1 MLGTA
6 SFFHAGPMV
15 YCGAMCDLTDSIEV
29 AAEPADVY
37 ALVSD
42 LPRMG
47 SWSPEC
53 TGVTWRG
60 KVREPV
66 TGARFLGHNRSGSLR
81 WSTFGEVV
89 AAEPGRAFAFEITVG
104 PVKVA
109 RWEYLIDESAT
120 GCTLTERWTD
130 RRPAPVRTLLDRTM
144 GSREQ
149 RNIRGMRATL
159 EAVKAAAE
167 PVTEPI

>member
-1 MLGTA
+1 M
-6 SFFHAGPMV
+6 S
-15 YCGAMCDLTDSIEV
+15 DLTDSVEI
-29 AAEPADVY
+29 AAGPDAVY
-37 ALVSD
+37 ALISD

-60 KVREPV
+60 PVRAPKE
-66 TGARFLGHNRSGSLR
+66 GARFIGHNHRGNVR

-109 RWEYLIDESAT
+109 RWEYAIDAT
-120 GCTLTERWTD
+120 ERGCTVTERWTD
-130 RRPAPVRTLLDRTM
+130 RRPGWARWLLDAAM

-149 RNIRGMRATL
+149 ANIRGMRATL
-159 EAVKAAAE
+159 EALRREAE
-167 PVTEPI
+167 RVADPI